1 MNLKLMMSI
10 KSVVCWIFGL
20 AFIVV
25 PGPLMNFYGVALSDG
40 GLLMVRL
47 LGAAFVLL
55 ALWLGLARETHDQE
69 AMNAVAISVTVGD
82 VLGAVILAVGIL
94 TGTGNA
100 LLWTAVILY
109 LLLAIGFGY
118 VWFAKP
124 EGKLAV

>member
-1 MNLKLMMSI
+1 MT
-10 KSVVCWIFGL
+10 
-20 AFIVV
+20 
-25 PGPLMNFYGVALSDG
+25 
-40 GLLMVRL
+40 RL
-47 LGAAFVLL
+47 LGAAFVVL

-82 VLGAVILAVGIL
+82 LLGAAVLTYSIL

-118 VWFAKP
+118 VWLAKP
-124 EGKLAV
+124 EGKFAV